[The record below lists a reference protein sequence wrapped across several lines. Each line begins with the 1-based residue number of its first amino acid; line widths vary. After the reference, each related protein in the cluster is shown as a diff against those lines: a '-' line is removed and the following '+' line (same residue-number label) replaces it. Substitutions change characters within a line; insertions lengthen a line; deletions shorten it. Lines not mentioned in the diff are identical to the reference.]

1 MTNLKRVLLAVAMLF
16 IVSLGA
22 LANDQ
27 KKGEQKPP
35 DKESAP
41 KVVTEHKKDKPPSN
55 SNQGDKK
62 KGDDKKG
69 KP

>member
-16 IVSLGA
+16 IISFGA

-27 KKGEQKPP
+27 KKEKPP
-35 DKESAP
+35 DKQSAP
-41 KVVTEHKKDKPPSN
+41 KVVNATKKDKPPSN
-55 SNQGDKK
+55 SNQQGDQK